1 MIHMP
6 TYRLQRLDE
15 AGKVGP
21 ASQEMDASDDYDAMD
36 KARAAGHAFASEVWL
51 GRRLIGRVVA
61 SGY

>member
-1 MIHMP
+1 MP
-6 TYRLQRLDE
+6 TYRLHRLDQS
-15 AGKVGP
+15 GKIGP
-21 ASQEMDASDDYDAMD
+21 GSEEMDASDDYDAMA